1 MRKRMRS
8 ILGHAF
14 VMGHR
19 NLKSY
24 GLLSVTIVL
33 SFSLLL
39 GYLLLT
45 DSATFN
51 NYKDLFQLRR
61 EVVRV
66 YLGEFGSSRAQLLQE
81 KVSQMADSHTMTV
94 FQTTGDIYTHAEVEK
109 DGSVYSKSG
118 AATIDLICVP
128 DHAWGVF
135 DGLNEMKITWL
146 DGQQHKDITLGGNE
160 ILLSEGIYYALELDK
175 KETPLFRFPIDV
187 HNGNLISDKWITMR
201 VVGLLEDR
209 YPLLEGEYPGVFDS
223 SDNIHYR
230 AKVVASAAAIHP
242 STLSNA
248 RWSMYSIVYSDTP
261 ETVAQLAE
269 TVGCPADSVY
279 TYQNAALGEIR
290 SQKSTKAVIAAALL
304 LILGINLYS
313 SFTNAMNDRK
323 YEIGVKRAIGA
334 SAWAIVRQ
342 FLCESML
349 VMLANILL
357 SIALVTDVA
366 IIYKLIVEKTPNE
379 LGYLQEYILYLSP
392 QSAAMFG
399 ICAVGLTVVFS
410 LIFAY
415 KSTRVEIVQY
425 LKAE

>member
-1 MRKRMRS
+1 MKKQIRS

-14 VMGHR
+14 VMGCR
-19 NLKSY
+19 NLKGY

-51 NYKDLFQLRR
+51 KYKDLFQLRR

-66 YLGEFGSSRAQLLQE
+66 YLGEAGSAKAQVFQE
-81 KVSQMADSHTMTV
+81 KASQMEDTHAITI
-94 FQTTGDIYTHAEVEK
+94 FQTLGSFETYAEVDLE
-109 DGSVYSKSG
+109 GSIYAASG
-118 AATIDLICVP
+118 STSIDVICVP
-128 DHAWGVF
+128 DHTWGIFNGLTELNVAW
-135 DGLNEMKITWL
+135 LE
-146 DGQQHKDITLGGNE
+146 GQERENITLAEDE
-160 ILLSEGIYYALELDK
+160 ILLSEGVYYGLGLDQ
-175 KETPLFRFPIDV
+175 KEAPLFRFGIIV
-187 HNGNLISDKWITMR
+187 HNGNLQNRKWVTMR
-201 VVGLLEDR
+201 VVGLVEDQ
-209 YPLLEGEYPGVFDS
+209 YQLQGGEVPGVIDKS
-223 SDNIHYR
+223 INTHYR
-230 AKVVASAAAIHP
+230 VKVVASTRAIHP
-242 STLSNA
+242 STVPDAGFSLF
-248 RWSMYSIVYSDTP
+248 SIVHSDDP
-261 ETVAQLAE
+261 EVVADLAE
-269 TVGCPADSVY
+269 TLGCVPDSVY
-279 TYQNAALGEIR
+279 TYQDAALAEIR
-290 SQKSTKAVIAAALL
+290 TQKSTKAIIAAALL

-334 SAWAIVRQ
+334 SGWGIVRQ
-342 FLCESML
+342 FLYESML
-349 VMLANILL
+349 VMVANILL

-366 IIYKLIVEKTPNE
+366 IIYKLIAERTPNE
-379 LGYLQEYILYLSP
+379 QGYLQDYVLYLSP

>member
-1 MRKRMRS
+1 MKKQIRS

-14 VMGHR
+14 VMGRR

-51 NYKDLFQLRR
+51 KYKDLFQLRR

-66 YLGEFGSSRAQLLQE
+66 YLGEAGSSRAQLFQE
-81 KVSQMADSHTMTV
+81 KVSQMEDSHAMTV
-94 FQTTGDIYTHAEVEK
+94 FQTTGSLSTSAEVEVGDTTHLV
-109 DGSVYSKSG
+109 DGS
-118 AATIDLICVP
+118 ATIDLICVP

-135 DGLNEMKITWL
+135 DGLNKLNITWL
-146 DGQQHKDITLGGNE
+146 DGKQHTDIALGADE

-175 KETPLFRFPIDV
+175 KETPLFRFPIHV
-187 HNGNLISDKWITMR
+187 HNGNLLGKKWVTMR

-209 YPLLEGEYPGVFDS
+209 YPLQEGEYPGVFDMS
-223 SDNIHYR
+223 VNPHYR
-230 AKVVASAAAIHP
+230 VKVVASTAAIHP
-242 STLSNA
+242 STLPNA
-248 RWSMYSIVYSDTP
+248 AWSMFSIVYSDSP
-261 ETVAQLAE
+261 EEVAQLAE
-269 TVGCPADSVY
+269 TMGCRPDSVY
-279 TYQNAALGEIR
+279 THQDTALAEIR
-290 SQKSTKAVIAAALL
+290 TQKSTKAIIAAALL

-334 SAWAIVRQ
+334 SGWGIVRQ
-342 FLCESML
+342 FLYESML
-349 VMLANILL
+349 VMVANILL

-366 IIYKLIVEKTPNE
+366 IIYKLIAERTPNE
-379 LGYLQEYILYLSP
+379 LGYLQDYILYLSP